1 MTEKASEL
9 ERKRLLSGF
18 ECPEGYFKRR
28 SGNDSMMDTPVP
40 IPNTEVKHHRG
51 EDSTLCENSSL
62 PVPSFFYVF
71 LFIKKSSPV

>member
-40 IPNTEVKHHRG
+40 IPNTEVKHHTAKIVLR
-51 EDSTLCENSSL
+51 CENSSL
-62 PVPSFFYVF
+62 PVLFFIF
-71 LFIKKSSPV
+71 FINTLFIFV